1 MCRKERPRNNR
12 RGKEYA
18 NMQRKETAAANSH
31 TSTDVCVAISNPSSL
46 KKKKSNPSLADLH
59 GTRASLQPL
68 ETWTSRITSF
78 SY

>member
-46 KKKKSNPSLADLH
+46 KKKNQIHLYPV
-59 GTRASLQPL
+59 
-68 ETWTSRITSF
+68 
-78 SY
+78 